1 MTCCF
6 FGHRDTPYQIIDD
19 LRDLLIHLVK
29 EKQVNRFLVGNNGN
43 FDRMAMSVLSELQS
57 QFPDLQCFVVLST
70 YLPHKQEQYPLETL
84 YPVELEAAPPR
95 FAIDKRNRWMLS
107 ESNIVVGYVSYS
119 IGGASRFFHLAL
131 KRGLETYNLFT
142 STSKT

>member
-6 FGHRDTPYQIIDD
+6 FGHRDTPYQITDE
-19 LRDLLIHLVK
+19 LRDLLIRFIN
-29 EKQVNRFLVGNNGN
+29 EKKVDRFLVGNNGN
-43 FDRMAMSVLSELQS
+43 FDRLVISVLTELQS
-57 QFPDLQCFVVLST
+57 QFPKIKCFVVLSAF
-70 YLPHKQEQYPLETL
+70 PIKQQEQYSLETI
-84 YPVELEAAPPR
+84 YPEGLEQTPPR

-107 ESNIVVGYVSYS
+107 ESNIVVGYIAYS
-119 IGGASRFFHLAL
+119 IGGASRFFNLAR